1 MYIPPLPPKKKNTKT
16 KNIDMDPSWK
26 DLHVF
31 KVDIPIKIPMAHHKD
46 IQPHDCQYVD
56 IDPHDK
62 AHQLSIYIYTLKT
75 LVTLVL
81 SQLSYRLGGPPWHN
95 MFNFAQLVTNL
106 QVIQRVDIPI
116 VSPLYP
122 HY

>member
-1 MYIPPLPPKKKNTKT
+1 MIPK
-16 KNIDMDPSWK
+16 
-26 DLHVF
+26 
-31 KVDIPIKIPMAHHKD
+31 AHHKD

-62 AHQLSIYIYTLKT
+62 ARQLSIYIYTLKT

-95 MFNFAQLVTNL
+95 MLNFAQLVTNL

-116 VSPLYP
+116 SSSYHKTQHKQDVDVDKSPNFHPLYI
-122 HY
+122 YLE